1 MLRLAIALLV
11 IGGSDALA
19 PVIGAR
25 ARTAALTRAR
35 VVLTES
41 DLSSDV
47 APPVDLG
54 LTEMSEM
61 ELAEQSAKL
70 DALALKW
77 RKRQRQADDEDGKR
91 LGWAISSEQIN
102 GRLAMFF
109 LLVGLVTEYYTG
121 QSVPQQV
128 GTMLQTLGVIDVS

>member
-35 VVLTES
+35 VVLSES

-109 LLVGLVTEYYTG
+109 LIVGLVTEYYTG

-128 GTMLQTLGVIDVS
+128 GTMLQTLGVID